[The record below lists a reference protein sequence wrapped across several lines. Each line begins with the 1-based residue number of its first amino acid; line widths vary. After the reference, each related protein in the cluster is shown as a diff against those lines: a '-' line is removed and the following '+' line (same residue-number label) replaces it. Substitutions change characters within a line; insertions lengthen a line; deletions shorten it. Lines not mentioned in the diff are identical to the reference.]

1 MLCLQ
6 RFLFFIPFCFYAI
19 LIVFCH
25 IFVPY
30 LYRNLKGD
38 EMALMDTYDTL
49 MNKNGRWKD

>member
-6 RFLFFIPFCFYAI
+6 RFLFFILFCFYAI

>member
-1 MLCLQ
+1 MLCLR
-6 RFLFFIPFCFYAI
+6 RFFYFYFFCLYSI
-19 LIVFCH
+19 LIVFYH

-49 MNKNGRWKD
+49 MNKYGR

>member
-6 RFLFFIPFCFYAI
+6 RFLIFVLFNFYAI
-19 LIVFCH
+19 LIVFHH

-49 MNKNGRWKD
+49 MNKYGR

>member
-6 RFLFFIPFCFYAI
+6 RFFSFRSFLI
-19 LIVFCH
+19 LRYFIVFCH

-49 MNKNGRWKD
+49 IDKNGG

>member
-1 MLCLQ
+1 MFTAFLFLCL
-6 RFLFFIPFCFYAI
+6 FCFCLI

-25 IFVPY
+25 IFVSY

-49 MNKNGRWKD
+49 MNKNWRWKD